1 VNLYAFFG
9 NLAGPITARV
19 LLAMGM
25 GVVSVTGVTTAVNSI
40 KTTVIANLGQAPTAA
55 LQLAGLSGCWVAL
68 GLVFGAVTF
77 AVSFAMLTKFSGFVT
92 RSA

>member
-1 VNLYAFFG
+1 MNLYAFFAT
-9 NLAGPITARV
+9 LAGPIAARV

-25 GVVSVTGVTTAVNSI
+25 GVVTVTGVTAAVDTLKALI
-40 KTTVIANLGQAPTAA
+40 IDNLGAAPMAA

-77 AVSFAMLTKFSGFVT
+77 AVTFAMLTKLSGFV
-92 RSA
+92 SKV